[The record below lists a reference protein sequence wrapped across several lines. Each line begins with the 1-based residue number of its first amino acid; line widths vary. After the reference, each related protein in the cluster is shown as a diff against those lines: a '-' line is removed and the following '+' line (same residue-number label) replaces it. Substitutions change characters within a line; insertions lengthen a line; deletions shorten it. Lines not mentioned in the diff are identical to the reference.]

1 MLDGRGS
8 MDDDNV
14 GIRFLGTEE
23 GGLVSK
29 AKKDRNV
36 GHLKNEPNKYNYIY
50 IYVYIIYNI
59 LNT

>member
-50 IYVYIIYNI
+50 MYI
-59 LNT
+59 